1 MHNSTVNGKMNF
13 TTLYRASGYLF
24 LLPALV
30 LFCIYV
36 IYPAIATL
44 FLSFQIISPF
54 GDRAIFVGL
63 KNFIDLYKSVNYHN
77 SLKITG
83 IFVFWTV
90 LMGLPISLLIS
101 LFLNTSL
108 KGIPFFRTV
117 FFLPLAISPVMAGV
131 IWVFL
136 LNPNIGLL
144 NYLIRVIGFVG
155 PNWRTDPNWALP
167 TVIMVTIW
175 KQLGF
180 NIIIFLAGLQ
190 NVPLDLYEAASIDG
204 ANSWKKFI
212 RITIPMISPTILFL
226 TITAI
231 IQSFESFGSI
241 DVLTSG
247 GPANATN
254 VLVYS
259 LYKDAFVNFRTGYA
273 SAQAYVIF
281 IILLLITMFQ
291 FKFMGKK
298 VHYQ

>member
-1 MHNSTVNGKMNF
+1 MRNDWIHNKFKFNDFYK
-13 TTLYRASGYLF
+13 LSGYLF

-30 LFCIYV
+30 LFGIFV
-36 IYPAIATL
+36 IYPAIASL
-44 FLSFQIISPF
+44 ILSFRIVSPF
-54 GDRAIFVGL
+54 GDRSIFVGF
-63 KNFIDLYKSVNYHN
+63 KNYIDLINSPNYHN
-77 SLKITG
+77 SLKVTG

-90 LMGLPISLLIS
+90 IIGLPFSLLIS
-101 LFLNTSL
+101 VFLNVSL
-108 KGIPFFRTV
+108 KGISVFRTI

-131 IWVFL
+131 IWLFI
-136 LNPNIGLL
+136 LNPHVGLV
-144 NYLIRVIGFVG
+144 NHLIRMVG
-155 PNWRTDPNWALP
+155 ITGPSWRTDPVWALP
-167 TVIMVTIW
+167 TVIIVTIW

-190 NVPLDLYEAASIDG
+190 NVPLELYEAAGIDG
-204 ANSWKKFI
+204 ANSWKRFI
-212 RITIPMISPTILFL
+212 KITIPMISPTILFL
-226 TITAI
+226 TITSV
-231 IQSFESFGSI
+231 IQSFEAFGSV

-273 SAQAYVIF
+273 SAQAYIIF
-281 IILLLITMFQ
+281 IILLIITLFQ